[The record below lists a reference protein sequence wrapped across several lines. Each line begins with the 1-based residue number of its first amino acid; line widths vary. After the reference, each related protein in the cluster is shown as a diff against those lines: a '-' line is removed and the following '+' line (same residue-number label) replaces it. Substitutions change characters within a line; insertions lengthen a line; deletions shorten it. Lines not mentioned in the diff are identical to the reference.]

1 MQTRFIIGGALI
13 LGAMLTMAIATYFAN
28 AEAYYSVDELVGN
41 PEVYR
46 WGRGGVDAGDR
57 ADTLGASDAS
67 GLGSQG
73 DGAVRAAELVPS
85 GPRMQVRG
93 TVDDASVRREQD
105 GLVMVFTLVGKEGAL
120 PVVYRG
126 IVPDTFDLAEA
137 VTVGGRL
144 AEDGTFVADQLLVQC
159 PSKYE
164 AVPPGEAPA
173 EAPAP
178 AGG

>member
-1 MQTRFIIGGALI
+1 
-13 LGAMLTMAIATYFAN
+13 MAIATYFAN
-28 AEAYYSVDELVGN
+28 QEAYYTVDELVGN
-41 PEVYR
+41 PARYPA
-46 WGRGGVDAGDR
+46 RGGHSVG
-57 ADTLGASDAS
+57 GAP
-67 GLGSQG
+67 GT
-73 DGAVRAAELVPS
+73 GAPGVARAAERVPA

-105 GLVMVFTLVGKEGAL
+105 GLVMAFTLTGKDGAL
-120 PVVYRG
+120 PVVYQG

-164 AVPPGEAPA
+164 AVPPGKAPPEALAPA
-173 EAPAP
+173 DR
-178 AGG
+178 